1 MACRFGED
9 EALPGGRGALPGAV
23 GGHPAELLFVE
34 RDEDASGDEVGVAEE
49 GGVGRGE
56 GVGGAEE
63 AWQAYGEA
71 GVGAGAVV
79 RAGAVPFCGELIGSA
94 GSSSRSAQAM
104 WWLGW

>member
-9 EALPGGRGALPGAV
+9 EAVPGGRGALPGAV

-34 RDEDASGDEVGVAEE
+34 RDEDAGGDEVGVAE
-49 GGVGRGE
+49 E

-71 GVGAGAVV
+71 GVGADAVV